1 MDIDD
6 LLNQASDPNNLP
18 GVYNY
23 CDRWC
28 ERCPFTDRCLNYTMS
43 EEMINKADDDP
54 LAAVKDALTLASEL
68 IKKIAKEEGIDIDE
82 ITAEDDDSDDNNFE
96 EEIENK
102 PLSREA
108 MKYIHVAG
116 EWLKNNYG
124 SLQRRGKEL
133 IKNYEMG
140 IDDSNPDETADKL
153 KDALENIQWYLYFIK
168 VKIARAYFTQEDSL
182 IDDDEEFTF
191 EQVNTAAKLA
201 LIGCNRSIKAWE
213 YLLSEIEEEED
224 NFIDIL
230 LVITRVRNMLN
241 DEFPEAK
248 NFKRPYFD

>member
-28 ERCPFTDRCLNYTMS
+28 ERCPFTDRCLNYAMS
-43 EEMINKADDDP
+43 EEMINKTDDDP
-54 LAAVKDALTLASEL
+54 LAAVRDALSLAAEL

-82 ITAEDDDSDDNNFE
+82 ITAEDDDPDDKYFE
-96 EEIENK
+96 KEIEYR

-116 EWLKNNYG
+116 EWLKNNYE
-124 SLQRRGKEL
+124 SLQRKGEEL
-133 IKNYEMG
+133 INNYEMG
-140 IDDSNPDETADKL
+140 IEDSSPDEVAANI

-168 VKIARAYFTQEDSL
+168 VKIARAYFTQEDNL
-182 IDDDEEFTF
+182 IEDKEFIF
-191 EQVNTAAKLA
+191 GQVNTAAKLA

-241 DEFPEAK
+241 DEFPEAR